1 MHQCLRIPEV
11 VRNICDC
18 LAQSHLLSVALT
30 SLTLLEPALDSIWE
44 SIDTFDPIIA
54 CLPADLWR
62 KDEVE
67 GPSGDS
73 YTSLFLRRPIEEK
86 DLTRYL
92 TRYAGRIRDIDFN
105 FQPGDR
111 ILALEGFQGLQL
123 VTRYRPG
130 ALSPNLKSFEWL
142 SPTPLQE
149 LVGVDFSRQLSPY
162 MSLFIGES
170 VVSLSSADQ
179 ADNPLHIA
187 AIRSTIERLPR
198 LKSLNVAD
206 HTEEPLRDYYLE
218 QYTYMAHL
226 QYLTMNSLS
235 PEAVSRIALLPSL
248 RNLTVWDDRS
258 NELHSAVLETLAR
271 GPRITDGFR
280 SLRAIA
286 VTSDRPTSIMTLLPS
301 LPHTNMVKRIT
312 CNMDTATSPEEWQE
326 VVDAV
331 GTYGNPDTLDDLYL
345 DSSVMCPVEREVLD
359 MKFRPE
365 VKITALTKFRKLAK
379 LMLRFEGGVQVRAE
393 DIPAIRDAWPK
404 MCSLN
409 LLPTQACHSRI
420 PAINHTHVLE
430 ILKGCPNLDI
440 LALRFDTTQL
450 TDEEAEAD
458 CKFDLGI
465 LCVGASPIW
474 SPSIVAKFIR
484 SYFPDLRRLGVY
496 YPGRLG
502 DTATKGRPMRD
513 KRWSAVLKEL
523 EL

>member
-30 SLTLLEPALDSIWE
+30 SRTLLESALDSIWE
-44 SIDTFDPIIA
+44 SIITFDPIIA

-73 YTSLFLRRPIEEK
+73 YTSLFLRRPIEDK

-92 TRYAGRIRDIDFN
+92 TRYAGRIRDIGFT

-123 VTRYRPG
+123 ATRSRPG
-130 ALSPNLKSFEWL
+130 ALSPNLKSFKWL

-149 LVGVDFSRQLSPY
+149 LAGVDFSRQLSPY
-162 MSLFIGES
+162 MSLFMGES
-170 VVSLSSADQ
+170 VVSLSSGGQ
-179 ADNPLHIA
+179 AGNPLHIA
-187 AIRSTIERLPR
+187 VIRSTIERLPR
-198 LKSLNVAD
+198 LKSLDVAD
-206 HTEEPLRDYYLE
+206 STEAPLKDYYLE

-226 QYLTMNSLS
+226 QHLTMNSLS

-248 RNLTVWDDRS
+248 RSLRVFDNRS
-258 NELHSAVLETLAR
+258 NEVHSAIQETLAR
-271 GPRITDGFR
+271 GPRITGGFC
-280 SLRAIA
+280 SLRTI
-286 VTSDRPTSIMTLLPS
+286 VVISYRPTSVITLLPS
-301 LPHTNMVKRIT
+301 LPHTNIVESIT
-312 CNMDTATSPEEWQE
+312 CSHPTTSTEEWQE
-326 VVDAV
+326 VVDV
-331 GTYGNPDTLDDLYL
+331 IGTYCNPGTLESLCIDGYG
-345 DSSVMCPVEREVLD
+345 MGPIEREALD
-359 MKFRPE
+359 MKPHPE
-365 VKITALTKFRKLAK
+365 VKITALTKFKKLAK
-379 LMLRFEGGVQVRAE
+379 LKLCFEGGVQVRAE
-393 DIPAIRDAWPK
+393 DIPAIRDAWPE
-404 MCSLN
+404 MCSLD
-409 LLPTQACHSRI
+409 LLPTEGCRSRM
-420 PAINHTHVLE
+420 PVINHTHVLE
-430 ILKGCPNLDI
+430 ILKGCPNLNL

-458 CKFDLGI
+458 CQFDLGT
-465 LCVGASPIW
+465 LCVGASPIC

-484 SYFPDLRRLGVY
+484 SYFPELRILGVY

-502 DTATKGRPMRD
+502 DTATKGRPMMD
-513 KRWSAVLKEL
+513 KRWSAVVKEL